1 MTEVRRGRLPFS
13 VRRFWWRVEARIGR
27 WLPRLRARSAQRL
40 VFVFDY
46 DSTPLESAASS
57 TTFRELSGEEIR
69 SGRFKVGEAPTIPGE
84 QDVESGCIVGMIG
97 DQQVYHAWYIRSDSA
112 RIQDLPAS
120 WRASGPILFLHDG
133 TTEPAFRHRGIH
145 SAATRWLLQREKEG
159 RVKHAV
165 CVVHADNRA
174 ARRAV
179 QRAGFRV
186 VGQVR

>member
-1 MTEVRRGRLPFS
+1 
-13 VRRFWWRVEARIGR
+13 VRRFWWRVDARIRR
-27 WLPRLRARSAQRL
+27 WWLRLRARSVHRL
-40 VFVFDY
+40 VYVFDY
-46 DSTPLESAASS
+46 DSTPLAGGASA
-57 TTFRELSGEEIR
+57 TKFRELSAEEIR
-69 SGRFKVGEAPTIPGE
+69 SGRFEVGEAPPIRH
-84 QDVESGCIVGMIG
+84 DASVESGCIVGIID

-112 RIQDLPAS
+112 RIHDLPVG

-145 SAATRWLLQREKEG
+145 SAATRWLLQREKG
-159 RVKHAV
+159 TGVKHAV

-186 VGQVR
+186 IGPVG